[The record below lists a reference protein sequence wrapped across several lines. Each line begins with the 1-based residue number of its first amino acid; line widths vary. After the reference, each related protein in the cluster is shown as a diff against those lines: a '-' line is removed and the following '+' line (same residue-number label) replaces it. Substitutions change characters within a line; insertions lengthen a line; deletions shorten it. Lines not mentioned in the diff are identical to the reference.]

1 MDDVVGEVAEVAE
14 DIAELLEE
22 AILPEWMIEAPPF
35 SEWLSRTMDLFS
47 MILAFI
53 MDTPLL
59 RLFAVFGAFWVA
71 VTLCL
76 RLLRTG
82 RGLSR

>member
-1 MDDVVGEVAEVAE
+1 MDGVVGEV
-14 DIAELLEE
+14 AELLEE

-35 SEWLSRTMDLFS
+35 SEWLSRTLDLFS
-47 MILAFI
+47 MILGFI

-59 RLFAVFGAFWVA
+59 RFFAVFGAFWVA
-71 VTLCL
+71 VMLCL
-76 RLLRTG
+76 HLLRTG

>member
-1 MDDVVGEVAEVAE
+1 MNDVVGEVAE
-14 DIAELLEE
+14 LLEE
-22 AILPEWMIEAPPF
+22 AVLPEWMIEAPPF
-35 SEWLSRTMDLFS
+35 SEWLSRTLDLFS
-47 MILAFI
+47 MILGFI

-59 RLFAVFGAFWVA
+59 RFFAVFGAFWVA